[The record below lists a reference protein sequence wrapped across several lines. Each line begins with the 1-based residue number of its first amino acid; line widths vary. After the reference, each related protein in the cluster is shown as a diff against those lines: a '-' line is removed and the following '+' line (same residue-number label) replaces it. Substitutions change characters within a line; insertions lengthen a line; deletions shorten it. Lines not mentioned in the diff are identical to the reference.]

1 MLELELYTEIFVTMA
16 DQHLMWLLVAL
27 STIALNTAV
36 TSSAMPSYL
45 AKEDL
50 DLASC
55 KHLQVSDFVLYV
67 KNTSRGSQN
76 PFRISVDLLGSP
88 VGGAHRQKGL

>member
-1 MLELELYTEIFVTMA
+1 MA
-16 DQHLMWLLVAL
+16 DLMCLVAL

-36 TSSAMPSYL
+36 TSSARPSYL
-45 AKEDL
+45 AKEGL

-55 KHLQVSDFVLYV
+55 KHLQVSDFVLSV
-67 KNTSRGSQN
+67 KNASRGSQN

-88 VGGAHRQKGL
+88 VGSHRQKGL